1 LYVQGNDKKYN
12 WINHLKFT
20 IKSDLPMVNL
30 AKAKSAISPNTIHNL
45 DSLHLMLVIDECDF
59 DIVTAHDSYGAH
71 ACDVKDM
78 QKVIR
83 EKFKLIIDSD
93 PLQHV
98 LNETGN
104 LVPKIKQG
112 QLDSSEIL
120 RSEFAF
126 A

>member
-1 LYVQGNDKKYN
+1 
-12 WINHLKFT
+12 
-20 IKSDLPMVNL
+20 
-30 AKAKSAISPNTIHNL
+30 
-45 DSLHLMLVIDECDF
+45 
-59 DIVTAHDSYGAH
+59 
-71 ACDVKDM
+71 M

-83 EKFKLIIDSD
+83 EKFKLVIDSD

-104 LVPKIKQG
+104 LVPKITQG

-120 RSEFAF
+120 RSEYAF